1 MTGPV
6 LIGKSHYHAHKGGI
20 SMRTQ
25 PFPARPRLLA
35 VVITIAILL
44 LLLVPV
50 AAYAQGG
57 GFYQQTNLVSDLPNV
72 AKFQDT
78 NLVNPWGLSHGP
90 TTPWWVSD
98 NGKGVSTLYNGQ
110 GQAFPVGSPLV
121 VTIPP
126 PNGSPAGTTAAPT
139 GNVFNGTSDFVVSGS
154 GGSGPS
160 RFIFAT
166 EDGTISGWNPTA
178 DPTHAILAVDR
189 STASQGGFVGAVYKG
204 LATGSNASG
213 NFIYATNF
221 RFGTVE
227 MFNASFKLVGSFT
240 DSKLANTCP
249 LPNQCYAPFGIQNI
263 GGNLYVTFALQ
274 DAAHHDDMAG
284 PAHGFVDVFD
294 TSGNL
299 IQRLI
304 SHGRLNSP
312 WGLAHAPADFGL
324 FSNALLVGNFGNG
337 RINAYDL
344 NSGEF
349 LGQLRDQSNTPITI
363 DGLWALGFGND
374 ANAGLHNELFFT
386 AGINDEAD
394 GLFGKITF
402 VS

>member
-1 MTGPV
+1 
-6 LIGKSHYHAHKGGI
+6 
-20 SMRTQ
+20 MRMHLS
-25 PFPARPRLLA
+25 PARPRLLA
-35 VVITIAILL
+35 VVMTIVTLL
-44 LLLVPV
+44 LMLVPV
-50 AAYAQGG
+50 AANAQGNN
-57 GFYQQTNLVSDLPNV
+57 GFYQQTNLVSDLPNI
-72 AKFQDT
+72 AAHQDA

-98 NGKGVSTLYNGQ
+98 NGTGKSTLYNGQ
-110 GQAFPVGSPLV
+110 GQAFPLASPLV

-126 PNGSPAGTTAAPT
+126 PANSPAGTTAAPT
-139 GNVFNGTSDFVVSGS
+139 GNVFNGTSGFVVSTAS
-154 GGSGPS
+154 GSGPS

-166 EDGTISGWNPTA
+166 EDGTISGWNPSA
-178 DPTHAILAVDR
+178 DPTHAILVVDR
-189 STASQGGFVGAVYKG
+189 STVSQGGFVGAVYKG
-204 LATGSNASG
+204 LAIASTASG
-213 NFIYATNF
+213 TFIYTTNF

-227 MFNASFKLVGSFT
+227 MFDSSFNLVKSFT

-263 GGNLYVTFALQ
+263 NGNLYVTFALQ
-274 DAAHHDDMAG
+274 DAAHHDDVSG

-299 IQRLI
+299 IRRLI

-312 WGLAHAPADFGL
+312 WGLALAPADFGL

-344 NSGEF
+344 NTGEF
-349 LGQLRDQSNTPITI
+349 LGQLRDQTNTPITI

-374 ANAGLHNELFFT
+374 ANAGKHNELFFT

>member
-1 MTGPV
+1 
-6 LIGKSHYHAHKGGI
+6 
-20 SMRTQ
+20 MRVHL
-25 PFPARPRLLA
+25 FPARPRLLA
-35 VVITIAILL
+35 VVITIVTLL

-57 GFYQQTNLVSDLPNV
+57 GFYQQTNLVSDLPNI
-72 AKFQDT
+72 AKFQDP
-78 NLVNPWGLSHGP
+78 NLVNSWGLVHGP
-90 TTPWWVSD
+90 ATPWWVAD
-98 NGKGVSTLYNGQ
+98 NGTGVSTLYNGQ
-110 GQAFPVGSPLV
+110 GVKVPLT
-121 VTIPP
+121 VTIPAP
-126 PNGSPAGTTAAPT
+126 AGSPAGTTAAPT
-139 GNVFNGTSDFVVSGS
+139 GVIFNGNGGFNVSENGTSFSSV
-154 GGSGPS
+154 
-160 RFIFAT
+160 FIFDT
-166 EDGTISGWNPTA
+166 EDGTISGWNPTFA
-178 DPTHAILAVDR
+178 DRTHAILAVDR
-189 STASQGGFVGAVYKG
+189 STVGAGAVYKG
-204 LATGSNASG
+204 LAMGSNASG
-213 NFIYATNF
+213 TFIYATNF

-227 MFNASFKLVGSFT
+227 QFNSSFQLVKSFT
-240 DSKLANTCP
+240 DSRLANTCP

-274 DAAHHDDMAG
+274 NAEKHDDVAG

-304 SHGRLNSP
+304 MHGRLNSP
-312 WGLAHAPADFGL
+312 WGLAHDPADFGL

-344 NSGEF
+344 NTGEF
-349 LGQLRDQSNTPITI
+349 LGQLRDQTNTPITI
-363 DGLWALGFGND
+363 DGLWSLQFGND

-394 GLFGKITF
+394 GLFGKIAF